1 MRKKTY
7 KIQDE
12 TLGILTQPNQTY
24 KMKDNNIKPDWITDK
39 QWENVPSVQWWEDS
53 KLKKEY
59 LEQSKPVTVEEA
71 LAQME
76 RLRNSKNWKEG
87 A

>member
-1 MRKKTY
+1 MPLLINFSKSDNIKT
-7 KIQDE
+7 
-12 TLGILTQPNQTY
+12 TSY
-24 KMKDNNIKPDWITDK
+24 KMKDNNIKQDWITDE
-39 QWENVPSVQWWEDS
+39 QWENVPSVQWWEDRRQG
-53 KLKKEY
+53 KIY
-59 LEQSKPVTVEEA
+59 IEQSKPVTVEEA

>member
-1 MRKKTY
+1 
-7 KIQDE
+7 
-12 TLGILTQPNQTY
+12 
-24 KMKDNNIKPDWITDK
+24 MKANNIKQDWITDE
-39 QWENVPSVQWWEDS
+39 QWQAVPSVQWWENQRDG
-53 KLKKEY
+53 KIY

-76 RLRNSKNWKEG
+76 RLRNSKNWNEG

>member
-1 MRKKTY
+1 M
-7 KIQDE
+7 I
-12 TLGILTQPNQTY
+12 TLL

-59 LEQSKPVTVEEA
+59 IEQSKPVTVEEA

>member
-1 MRKKTY
+1 M
-7 KIQDE
+7 I
-12 TLGILTQPNQTY
+12 TLL

-59 LEQSKPVTVEEA
+59 IEQSKPVTVEEA

-76 RLRNSKNWKEG
+76 RLRNSKNWNEG